1 MGRTGACQRHTL
13 NKKRSGK
20 QEYMQEKDRNQ
31 NHTLSAGNTENAT
44 GKKSKT
50 KKGGPVDVSKIKP
63 EEMLKYEIAKEL
75 GLYDKVIANGWRS
88 LTAKESGRIGG
99 IMTRRRAAQKQA
111 AKDRQVQ

>member
-1 MGRTGACQRHTL
+1 MQGKSQNTVGNETKQ
-13 NKKRSGK
+13 KR
-20 QEYMQEKDRNQ
+20 E
-31 NHTLSAGNTENAT
+31 
-44 GKKSKT
+44 

-99 IMTRRRAAQKQA
+99 IMTRRRVAEQKQKA
-111 AKDRQVQ
+111 LQQENSVGNG